1 MSENMNVNSL
11 GQNTVTIEP
20 PFTGTTG
27 TVGTVG
33 TGTVGTVGT
42 GTVGT
47 GTGTTYGVTSIAIG
61 VITIF
66 ALAGVIILVYYHT
79 KYGTDFMA
87 AITQDWTRFH
97 AWLNNSLNSSNVV
110 THDQMNGDDHYSS
123 TSGIPS
129 PHSGSQL
136 SSNSPPNSL
145 NTSHTHIGS
154 QTHLVSAHAIA
165 SGLADEMFSGGS
177 FEEKEKEKEKE
188 RQFGEDGSV
197 TPSNGRNK
205 TGWCYIGEDHN
216 IRSCV
221 EVGPND
227 VCASNDVFPSEAH
240 CVNPTLR

>member
-11 GQNTVTIEP
+11 GQNTATIE
-20 PFTGTTG
+20 PFTGTA
-27 TVGTVG
+27 
-33 TGTVGTVGT
+33 GT

-47 GTGTTYGVTSIAIG
+47 GAVGTGGTGTTYTVASIAIG

-66 ALAGVIILVYYHT
+66 ALAGVIVLVYYHT

-87 AITQDWTRFH
+87 AITLDWTRFH
-97 AWLNNSLNSSNVV
+97 AWLNNSSNSSNVV
-110 THDQMNGDDHYSS
+110 SHDDHN
-123 TSGIPS
+123 GIPS
-129 PHSGSQL
+129 PHSESQL

-154 QTHLVSAHAIA
+154 HASHLNLSATANAKAIA

-177 FEEKEKEKEKE
+177 SGSFGEKE

-216 IRSCV
+216 IRSCA